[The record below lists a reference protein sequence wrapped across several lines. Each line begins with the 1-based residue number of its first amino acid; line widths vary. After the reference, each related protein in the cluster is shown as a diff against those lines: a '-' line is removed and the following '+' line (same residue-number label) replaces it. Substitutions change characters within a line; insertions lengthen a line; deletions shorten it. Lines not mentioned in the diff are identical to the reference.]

1 MKGKNAGTGESKT
14 LQHMARIIVTHKKN
28 DDGSV
33 NSIIKYPPLDGRKL
47 SEMVAS
53 EIEYRIKAL
62 PVSDAYK
69 EELRILIGSYGI
81 LKATGD

>member
-1 MKGKNAGTGESKT
+1 MKNKNAGTGENKT
-14 LQHMARIIVTHKKN
+14 PKHMARIIVTREKN

-33 NSIIKYPPLDGRKL
+33 NSIIKYPPLDGRKP

-53 EIEYRIKAL
+53 EIEYRIKVL

-69 EELRILIGSYGI
+69 EELRILIGSYGV

>member
-1 MKGKNAGTGESKT
+1 MKNKSAGTGENKTSK
-14 LQHMARIIVTHKKN
+14 HMARIIVTHEKN

-33 NSIIKYPPLDGRKL
+33 NSIIKYPPLNGRKP

-62 PVSDAYK
+62 PVSEAYK

>member
-1 MKGKNAGTGESKT
+1 MKNKSAGTGENKTSK
-14 LQHMARIIVTHKKN
+14 HMARIIVTHEKN

-33 NSIIKYPPLDGRKL
+33 NSIIKYPPLNGKKP

-62 PVSDAYK
+62 PVSEAYK

>member
-1 MKGKNAGTGESKT
+1 MKKKSAGTGENKTSK
-14 LQHMARIIVTHKKN
+14 HMARIIVTHEKN

-33 NSIIKYPPLDGRKL
+33 NSIIKYPPLNGKKP

-62 PVSDAYK
+62 PVSEAYK

>member
-1 MKGKNAGTGESKT
+1 MKKKSAGTGENKTSKY
-14 LQHMARIIVTHKKN
+14 MARIIVTHEKN

-33 NSIIKYPPLDGRKL
+33 NSIIKYPPLNGKKP

-62 PVSDAYK
+62 PVSEAYK